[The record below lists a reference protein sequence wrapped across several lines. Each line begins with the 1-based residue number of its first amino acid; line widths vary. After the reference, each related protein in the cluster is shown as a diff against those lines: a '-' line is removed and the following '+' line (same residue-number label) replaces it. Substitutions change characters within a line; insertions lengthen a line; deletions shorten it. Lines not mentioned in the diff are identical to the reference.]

1 MNLTLALFAFFITC
15 AFSAPTQDPIKATT
29 LQYVTRISMW
39 VVQATLVV
47 DVVFL
52 LFFIF
57 CVIRNEID
65 WLKMVTNVW
74 TARQFIVLQ
83 VTTDNIISYFEL
95 SRYHKHIFQL
105 KFTIIV
111 CYLSTHINVV
121 IITGAIFLCNV
132 FLYVVW
138 SRLMSS
144 SRKAKQKYTNPNY
157 TDENDNDN

>member
-83 VTTDNIISYFEL
+83 VILFLNLSWAEQTYFSAEVHHHCLLSLHPHQRCDHHWSHLPLQCLSLCRLVQTNEL
-95 SRYHKHIFQL
+95 VKKSKTKIYKS
-105 KFTIIV
+105 K
-111 CYLSTHINVV
+111 
-121 IITGAIFLCNV
+121 
-132 FLYVVW
+132 LYGW
-138 SRLMSS
+138 
-144 SRKAKQKYTNPNY
+144 KW
-157 TDENDNDN
+157 

>member
-1 MNLTLALFAFFITC
+1 MMNLTLALFAFFITC

-83 VTTDNIISYFEL
+83 VILFLNL
-95 SRYHKHIFQL
+95 S
-105 KFTIIV
+105 
-111 CYLSTHINVV
+111 
-121 IITGAIFLCNV
+121 
-132 FLYVVW
+132 
-138 SRLMSS
+138 
-144 SRKAKQKYTNPNY
+144 
-157 TDENDNDN
+157 